1 MPSLIFSHNKEK
13 NILFFFFL
21 KEEKIYFKV
30 SSAVVVISP
39 LISSALWAYLIGDEL
54 IIYFLL
60 FTIIDFDICMKCQNL
75 FSGETKNKK
84 KKERKKI
91 IRKYFKMLFYLEC

>member
-1 MPSLIFSHNKEK
+1 MRKKIFY
-13 NILFFFFL
+13 FYFL

-39 LISSALWAYLIGDEL
+39 LTSSALWAYLIGDEL

-84 KKERKKI
+84 KKRKKKNKKI
-91 IRKYFKMLFYLEC
+91 FQNVVLPGVLSVKGK